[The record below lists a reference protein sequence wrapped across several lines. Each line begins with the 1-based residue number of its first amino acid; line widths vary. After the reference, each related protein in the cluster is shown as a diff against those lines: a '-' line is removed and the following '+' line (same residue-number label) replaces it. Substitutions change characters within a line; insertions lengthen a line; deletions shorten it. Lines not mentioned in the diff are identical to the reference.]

1 MKLKTALVKLWAVAS
16 CCLTFGVIFFLFA
29 YIFAKGA
36 GAITWEFL
44 TESPKGMIIGTEG
57 GILPAIAGSAWYTG
71 IACLFGATLGICTA
85 VYQVYYCRSQRLS
98 NAIALVMQCMAGV
111 PSIVMGL
118 FGYTLLV
125 LTLGWGKCILA
136 GGITQGVMILP
147 FIQVR
152 AEKAL
157 REVDQNLVRA
167 SYAMGMSRAYT
178 VRRIVLPQCLPQ
190 LVSGVILGAC
200 YAMGACAP
208 LIFTGAV
215 IIANGRIAAAGC
227 ILPLTGKQN
236 ISKELG
242 TRHRA
247 GLGQS
252 EAYDSLSVIV
262 SEETGGIS
270 LAEGGVL
277 KRHLAPETLE
287 RLLTAKLMPE
297 EEETAKPAL
306 LDRVKGWIVK

>member
-1 MKLKTALVKLWAVAS
+1 MFNGLINNINMASLWDVVDILLVAFLFYKLMRFLRNTNAQKLFQGLILLVAATLLSEVLQLKALSFIMRTVMEVGILALVIIFQPELRKILDQIGSQKLANLFSIGRGQEAKTTDLAILQTIEAVNSLAWTKTGA
-16 CCLTFGVIFFLFA
+16 LIIFQREDDLQNIINTGTTINADVNAELLKNLF
-29 YIFAKGA
+29 YNK
-36 GAITWEFL
+36 
-44 TESPKGMIIGTEG
+44 
-57 GILPAIAGSAWYTG
+57 
-71 IACLFGATLGICTA
+71 
-85 VYQVYYCRSQRLS
+85 
-98 NAIALVMQCMAGV
+98 
-111 PSIVMGL
+111 
-118 FGYTLLV
+118 
-125 LTLGWGKCILA
+125 
-136 GGITQGVMILP
+136 
-147 FIQVR
+147 
-152 AEKAL
+152 
-157 REVDQNLVRA
+157 
-167 SYAMGMSRAYT
+167 
-178 VRRIVLPQCLPQ
+178 
-190 LVSGVILGAC
+190 
-200 YAMGACAP
+200 AP
-208 LIFTGAV
+208 LHDGAV

-287 RLLTAKLMPE
+287 RLLIAKLMPE
-297 EEETAKPAL
+297 EEETDKPAL